1 MIDLRL
7 LNAMTFDLTLPDG
20 RILNVKQ
27 PTKELYDDL
36 LRMTELAK
44 ANNEEE
50 KALGIIYSFLT
61 RAFNR
66 NTNELKFTKE
76 ELEKLI
82 SVNVAMY
89 IILEFQKWT
98 STALNNLK
106 N

>member
-1 MIDLRL
+1 MIDLRT
-7 LNAMTFDLTLPDG
+7 LNAITFDLTLPDG
-20 RILNVKQ
+20 RILNIKQ
-27 PTKELYDDL
+27 PTKELYDNL
-36 LRMTELAK
+36 LQMTELAK
-44 ANNEEE
+44 ANHEEE

-66 NTNELKFTKE
+66 NTNNLTFTKE
-76 ELEKLI
+76 ELEEI
-82 SVNVAMY
+82 MSVNVAMY